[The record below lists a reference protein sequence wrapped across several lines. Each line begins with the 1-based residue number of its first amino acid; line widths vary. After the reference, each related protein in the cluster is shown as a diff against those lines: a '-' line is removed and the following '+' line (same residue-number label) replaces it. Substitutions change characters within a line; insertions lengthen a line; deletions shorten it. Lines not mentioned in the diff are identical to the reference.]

1 MWTGLLLGAAFAQ
14 GGDPTIDPTPEEVVV
29 YGDDFARWDHTRW
42 LVNSE
47 LILPIPLM
55 LGADDN
61 FSFFSYAMQIR
72 MVLMCDK
79 DGKQTR
85 KRVEVMCE
93 IEDLGLLATS
103 VRHWK
108 RDKDKER
115 VARVLDEIDAKLTG
129 AKVQLQV
136 DFKGGV
142 NNVGIEGLTADN
154 QRQRDVN
161 ENLRQ
166 LLLRVV
172 AGFHMRI
179 PDHAQRKGQWYEY
192 NSNLMSLPSLSAA
205 RGSTTMSHT
214 VSRHL
219 SNGYQYQL
227 VQTLGQGS
235 SQVSI
240 PNWNASAMREQSFA
254 SEGAGNVDRVTM
266 GGDLGSGPPPPSSI
280 GGRVEGNSNFQGK
293 ESGVDATYKLETT
306 GVAVFDRESGIM
318 TERVW
323 ATYGT
328 PTASSGG
335 GTLNNMFRNIGQLRM
350 LGETEAP
357 PVGATGQVSWPFQK
371 PMEGLHAWTDLDIHP
386 K

>member
-1 MWTGLLLGAAFAQ
+1 MWTGFLLGVALAQ
-14 GGDPTIDPTPEEVVV
+14 GIDPTIDTSPEEIVV
-29 YGDDFARWDHTRW
+29 YGDDFARWDDTRW

-47 LILPIPLM
+47 LILPLPLL

-72 MVLMCDK
+72 MVLLCEK
-79 DGKQTR
+79 DGKETR

-93 IEDLGLLATS
+93 IEDIGLLATS

-108 RDKDKER
+108 REKDRER

-129 AKVQLQV
+129 ARIQLQV

-142 NNVGIEGLTADN
+142 NNVDIEGLTADN

-172 AGFHMRI
+172 AGFHMKI

-192 NSNLMSLPSLSAA
+192 NSNLMNLPSLSAA
-205 RGSTTMSHT
+205 RGSTTMAHT
-214 VSRHL
+214 VSRHV
-219 SNGYQYQL
+219 SDGYEYQL

-235 SQVSI
+235 TQVSI
-240 PNWNASAMREQSFA
+240 PNWDATAMQQQGFA
-254 SEGAGNVDRVTM
+254 GEGGGNVSRATLD
-266 GGDLGSGPPPPSSI
+266 GYDSQGPAAPTSI
-280 GGRVEGNSNFQGK
+280 GGEVQGNSNFQGK
-293 ESGVDATYKLETT
+293 ESGVDATYKLDTT
-306 GVAVFDRESGIM
+306 GVAVFERDTGIM

-350 LGETEAP
+350 LGKTDAP
-357 PVGATGQVSWPFQK
+357 SVGPTGQVSWPFQK
-371 PMEGLHAWTDLDIHP
+371 PVEGLHVWTDLDVAP